1 MNPYLSIPCITDQD
15 ADFWRGK
22 RVLVR
27 ADFNVP
33 EAETEFDFD
42 RVDATVPT
50 LQYLLDSHARIV
62 VISHRAKGPGLSSI
76 ATYLKN
82 KFKLTVEFIPT
93 LLPSENYLGAIAREN
108 VITIMENTRS
118 DEREEV
124 NDETLVEDLTRGFD
138 YFVQDAFSVCHRA
151 HATVVGIPKKL
162 PSFLGIHAH
171 KEVSFLTKALECEK
185 VGLVVGGAKFDTKL
199 PIIEKFLE
207 KAEVIFIGGALAHTV
222 YKSRGYEIGTSLC
235 DTSVSVAHLAR
246 NSKVHVPQYVLVK
259 KEDSSVV
266 EILATEVGKTDSIM
280 DAGMASFGPIENE
293 FSKCEMIIWNGPLGY
308 YEGGFFSGT
317 KTLAGVLSNSGS
329 ETIVGGGDTVSAL
342 ASQNLLYKFTFVSLA
357 GGAMLDYLATGKLV
371 GLEAMIQE

>member
-1 MNPYLSIPCITDQD
+1 MNPYLSIECITDKP

-22 RVLVR
+22 SVLLR

-33 EAETEFDFD
+33 ESETEFDFD

-50 LQYLLDSHARIV
+50 LQLLLENHARVV
-62 VISHRAKGPGLSSI
+62 VIAHREKGPGLSSI
-76 ATYLKN
+76 AIYLKN
-82 KFKLTVEFIPT
+82 KYGLPT
-93 LLPSENYLGAIAREN
+93 DFVPTILPKEGYLGQLAREN
-108 VITIMENTRS
+108 VITVMENTRS
-118 DEREEV
+118 DDREKE
-124 NDETLVEDLTRGFD
+124 NDSEFVDELTRGFD
-138 YFVQDAFSVCHRA
+138 YFVQDAFSVCHRE
-151 HATVVGIPKKL
+151 HASIVGVAKKL

-185 VGLVVGGAKFDTKL
+185 VGLIVGGAKFDTKL
-199 PIIEKFLE
+199 PIIEKFLQ

-259 KEDSSVV
+259 KEDGTTSEV
-266 EILATEVGKTDSIM
+266 LATEVGKTDSIM

-293 FSKCEMIIWNGPLGY
+293 FSKCEVIIWNGPLGY

-317 KTLAGVLSNSGS
+317 KTLAGVLANSGS

-371 GLEAMIQE
+371 GLDAMINN